1 MSLDI
6 QNTLRNFLL
15 ENKTNKKEIGEIPKR
30 ERPLKRTQVDWLEM
44 VKVSRKKAKVDYLNR
59 KGQ

>member
-1 MSLDI
+1 MSFDI

-15 ENKTNKKEIGEIPKR
+15 ENKTNKKEIVEIPKR
-30 ERPLKRTQVDWLEM
+30 ERPLKRTQVDWLDM